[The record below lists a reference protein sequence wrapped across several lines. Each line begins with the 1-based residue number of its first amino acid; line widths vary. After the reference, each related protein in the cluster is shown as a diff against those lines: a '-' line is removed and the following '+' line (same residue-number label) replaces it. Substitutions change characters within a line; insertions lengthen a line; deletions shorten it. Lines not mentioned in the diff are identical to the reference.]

1 MNAPANVKPAPLEL
15 ADGILLGGEAP
26 VLIAGPCVIESVEE
40 TLAIA
45 ARLKEVAARAAMP
58 LLFKASFDKANR
70 TSLGSFRGIGRA
82 EALATLRRVKEELG
96 LPVLTDVHE
105 PAQVEEV
112 AAAVDVLQVPAFLC
126 RQTDLL
132 LAAGRSGHV
141 VNLKK
146 GQFMAPDDMAHALKK
161 VREVGGRAFLTE
173 RGTTF
178 GYHDL
183 VVDMRALPLMRR
195 LALVVFD
202 VTHSLQRPGG
212 AGDHSGGQ
220 RELTAPL
227 ARGAAAVGVDGFFI
241 ETHPDPAR
249 ALSDAATMLP
259 LEELPALLESLLRI
273 WGTSRPYHG

>member
-1 MNAPANVKPAPLEL
+1 MEL
-15 ADGILLGGEAP
+15 ADGVLLGGDAP
-26 VLIAGPCVIESVEE
+26 VLIAGPCVIESAEE
-40 TLAIA
+40 ALVIA
-45 ARLKEVAARAAMP
+45 ARLQELAARAGLP
-58 LLFKASFDKANR
+58 LIFKASFDKANR

-82 EALATLRRVKEELG
+82 EALAALRRVREELG

-112 AAAVDVLQVPAFLC
+112 AASVDVLQVPAFLC
-126 RQTDLL
+126 RQADLL
-132 LAAGRSGHV
+132 PAAGPSGRV

-146 GQFMAPDDMAHALKK
+146 GQFMAPDQMAHALEK
-161 VREVGGRAFLTE
+161 VRQVGGRAFLTE
-173 RGTTF
+173 RGTSF

-195 LALVVFD
+195 LAPVVFD

-212 AGDHSGGQ
+212 AGDHSGGC
-220 RELTAPL
+220 RELAAPL

-241 ETHPDPAR
+241 ETHPEPER

-259 LEELPALLESLLRI
+259 LEELPALLTSLQRI
-273 WGTSRPYHG
+273 WRASRADH